1 MGSKE
6 RGEEIEKSR
15 GFDPFLETSN
25 VFPSIVKGILTNEQ
39 QLFPV
44 DNPGLREAVIAELV
58 KRVYR
63 AQGQLFPELSLEDLI
78 STTKKH
84 VEIILFSISK
94 RLLKQFQ
101 KPDNRQFIINKL
113 MSIYEKQLKDAK
125 KRKASPSSTTHSADR
140 VA

>member
-1 MGSKE
+1 MKRKKRVG
-6 RGEEIEKSR
+6 

-25 VFPSIVKGILTNEQ
+25 VFPLIVRGILANEK
-39 QLFPV
+39 LFPI

-63 AQGQLFPELSLEDLI
+63 AQGKLFPELSLKDLA

-84 VEIILFSISK
+84 VEIILFSINEE
-94 RLLKQFQ
+94 LLKEFEESEE
-101 KPDNRQFIINKL
+101 REFFIDYL
-113 MSIYEKQLKDAK
+113 MHIYEGQIKSAK